1 MIRNKSIWLIGFIG
15 LILTSFTV
23 INVDKVIDFLSI
35 GEQIEF
41 DGEKYNLKWSSNP
54 STNYYKQEYL
64 RESDNNLNNYHKMM
78 IIEAI
83 KGDLTV
89 DQAAGVKIQELEN
102 WKKKNPVVNYL
113 KFDNKDTKETM
124 IDFVVSDGA
133 YIYEWNLYR
142 YQQQKN
148 KKDKYMVLYA
158 YSYRDS
164 LNDNNDLKEFF
175 GHIKENRINMINKIG
190 KLDLPK
196 VKTKK

>member
-1 MIRNKSIWLIGFIG
+1 MTRQKNIWLIGFLG
-15 LILTSFTV
+15 LILTSFTM
-23 INVDKVIDFLSI
+23 INGDDAIDFLSI

-41 DGEKYNLKWSSNP
+41 NGEKYNLEWSSNP

-64 RESDNNLNNYHKMM
+64 RENDNNLNKYNKMM

-89 DQAAGVKIQELEN
+89 DQAAGVKIQDLEN
-102 WKKKNPVVNYL
+102 LKKKNPVVNYL
-113 KFDNKDTKETM
+113 RFDNEKTKETM

-133 YIYEWNLYR
+133 YIYEWNVYR

-164 LNDNNDLKEFF
+164 LNDNNDLKKFF
-175 GHIKENRINMINKIG
+175 EHIKENRKDIINKVG
-190 KLDLPK
+190 NLKLPK
-196 VKTKK
+196 VKTEK

>member
-1 MIRNKSIWLIGFIG
+1 
-15 LILTSFTV
+15 
-23 INVDKVIDFLSI
+23 
-35 GEQIEF
+35 
-41 DGEKYNLKWSSNP
+41 
-54 STNYYKQEYL
+54 
-64 RESDNNLNNYHKMM
+64 M

-89 DQAAGVKIQELEN
+89 DQAVGAKTQELEN
-102 WKKKNPVVNYL
+102 WKKKNPVVNYQ
-113 KFDNKDTKETM
+113 KFDNKQTKETM

-133 YIYEWNLYR
+133 YIYEWNVYR

-164 LNDNNDLKEFF
+164 LNDNNDLKKFF
-175 GHIKENRINMINKIG
+175 GHIKENRMDMINKVG
-190 KLDLPK
+190 NLELPK